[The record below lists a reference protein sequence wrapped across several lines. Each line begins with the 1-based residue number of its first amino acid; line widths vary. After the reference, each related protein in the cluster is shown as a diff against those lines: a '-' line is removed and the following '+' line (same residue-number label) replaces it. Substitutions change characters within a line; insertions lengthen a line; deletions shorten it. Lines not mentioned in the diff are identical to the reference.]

1 MPAACLA
8 SLKALKSRHNQ
19 RVLTSRQSPL
29 HPDPLEPIMYTRAV
43 DLPSGL
49 GGLGPK
55 PATTFATRGSGQ
67 VVGKVVA
74 KAPRNQT
81 LTQNTT
87 PLPRKSPPIHVCAHA
102 PARACGGIY
111 LSGSG
116 VVVRYKPLIR
126 KGKWHYF
133 CHYLATTCPVAEVV
147 AGSKSLK
154 SFEKG
159 DF

>member
-8 SLKALKSRHNQ
+8 SFKALKPRDNQ
-19 RVLTSRQSPL
+19 RAITSRQSPL
-29 HPDPLEPIMYTRAV
+29 HPDPLEPIIYARAV

-87 PLPRKSPPIHVCAHA
+87 LLPRKSPPIHVRTHA

-116 VVVRYKPLIR
+116 VVVLYKPLIQ

-133 CHYLATTCPVAEVV
+133 CHYFATTCHVAEVV
-147 AGSKSLK
+147 AEANLLK